1 LRFAK
6 ITLLKGQK
14 SSRMDFRWDKNFAKE
29 LDSSDELRAYREDFI
44 FPQHDGNN
52 CVYFTGNSLG
62 LQPKGAKAALQQ
74 ELDDWGKY
82 GVEGHFEAKNPWF
95 SYHEMFADPLSKI
108 VGAKPSEVVAMNGLT
123 TNLHLM
129 MVSFYRPTKE
139 RFKIICEGKAF
150 PSDQYALETQVIHHG
165 LNPNEVLVE
174 LAPRKGEHTIRT
186 EDVVA
191 TIKEVGDELALVMIG
206 GVNYYTGQVFDM
218 KTITKAGQEQ
228 GAYVGWDL
236 AHGAGNIPLELHE
249 WNVDFACWCS
259 YKYLNSG
266 PGSISGIFVNE
277 RHCNNPDLPRFAGWW
292 GHDKETRFLMEKGF
306 NPIRSAESWQLSN
319 APVLA
324 MAVHKVAIDLHS
336 KIGMKALR
344 TKSLQL
350 TSYLE
355 YCIQQV
361 SDKHPN
367 ATFEI
372 IPTSKP
378 DERGAQLSILVH
390 GKGKKL
396 FDYLTKH
403 GVIADWR
410 EPNVIR
416 IAPVPIYNS
425 FEDCYRFSEV
435 LNSAVEL

>member
-1 LRFAK
+1 
-6 ITLLKGQK
+6 
-14 SSRMDFRWDKNFAKE
+14 MDFRWDKNFAKK
-29 LDSSDELRAYREDFI
+29 LDNNDELSGYRNEFI
-44 FPQHDGNN
+44 FPQHDGEN
-52 CVYFTGNSLG
+52 CIYLTGNSLG

-95 SYHEMFADPLSKI
+95 AYHEMFADPLSEI
-108 VGAKPSEVVAMNGLT
+108 VGAKPMEVVAMNGLT

-150 PSDQYALETQVIHHG
+150 PSDQYALETQVKHHG
-165 LNPNEVLVE
+165 LKPDDVLVE
-174 LAPRKGEHTIRT
+174 LEPREGEYNIRT
-186 EDVVA
+186 EDVLKA
-191 TIKEVGDELALVMIG
+191 IEEVGSELALVMIG

-218 KTITKAGQEQ
+218 KTITEAGQRQ

-236 AHGAGNIPLELHE
+236 AHGAGNVPLELHD

-266 PGSISGIFVNE
+266 PGSIAGVFVHE
-277 RHCNNPDLPRFAGWW
+277 RHCNNPELPRLAGWW

-344 TKSLQL
+344 EKSQKL

-355 YCIQQV
+355 FCIKQV
-361 SDKHPN
+361 SGNHPN
-367 ATFEI
+367 AIFEI
-372 IPTSKP
+372 ITPSNP
-378 DERGAQLSILVH
+378 EERGAQLSILVH
-390 GKGKKL
+390 GKGKQL
-396 FDYLTKH
+396 FDYLTKN

-435 LNSAVEL
+435 LNSAVECE

>member
-1 LRFAK
+1 MLVHRQGLKHLAISIFILADGK
-6 ITLLKGQK
+6 ILLQ
-14 SSRMDFRWDKNFAKE
+14 R
-29 LDSSDELRAYREDFI
+29 RA
-44 FPQHDGNN
+44 
-52 CVYFTGNSLG
+52 
-62 LQPKGAKAALQQ
+62 
-74 ELDDWGKY
+74 
-82 GVEGHFEAKNPWF
+82 
-95 SYHEMFADPLSKI
+95 LSKYHTPGLWTNTCCTHPFWDENTSVSALRRLDEELGMKDI
-108 VGAKPSEVVAMNGLT
+108 ILTKRKTIEYRSEVPPDLIEHEIVDIFVGKCKSN
-123 TNLHLM
+123 H
-129 MVSFYRPTKE
+129 PI
-139 RFKIICEGKAF
+139 KI
-150 PSDQYALETQVIHHG
+150 
-165 LNPNEVLVE
+165 NPNEVLVE
-174 LAPRKGEHTIRT
+174 LEPRKGEHTIRT

-266 PGSISGIFVNE
+266 PGSISGVFVNE

-344 TKSLQL
+344 KKSLKL

-355 YCIQQV
+355 FCIQQV
-361 SDKHPN
+361 SDRHPN

-372 IPTSKP
+372 ITPSNP
-378 DERGAQLSILVH
+378 NERGAQLSILVH
-390 GKGKKL
+390 GKGKQL
-396 FDYLTKH
+396 FDYLTKN

-416 IAPVPIYNS
+416 IASVPIYNS

-435 LNSAVEL
+435 LNSAVES